1 MCFSKICI
9 RGLVMPMQMDLSSN
23 SCQKNLEHTYFL
35 YANLLGKQP
44 LVLTYNKKNLHCNV
58 TDCCAPSR
66 GQVIVANK
74 ANVVRYGHGNIKR
87 RQQNKPVPA
96 SFKSA
101 KMQKYEFGLFCIRN
115 FILRK
120 CWFIYKNILW
130 IKTKRR
136 EGRHNIRSK
145 DHTALNT
152 LLWGGSFIHTRPM
165 YLQVTFR
172 SWWCKK

>member
-1 MCFSKICI
+1 MCFSRICI
-9 RGLVMPMQMDLSSN
+9 RGLVMPMQMDLCSN

-35 YANLLGKQP
+35 YANPLGKQP

-74 ANVVRYGHGNIKR
+74 ANVVRYGHGNIER

-96 SFKSA
+96 SFESA

-136 EGRHNIRSK
+136 EGRHNVRSK
-145 DHTALNT
+145 DHTASTT
-152 LLWGGSFIHTRPM
+152 LL
-165 YLQVTFR
+165 
-172 SWWCKK
+172 